1 MRKKR
6 KHILSDKQ
14 IIGAVVLLLLVAA
27 VEVFIHLVPQRPAS
41 QYDADSL
48 LQLSDSLS
56 AKATRYTY
64 DTVRV
69 CLRPFD
75 PNTADSTLLLQ
86 LGLKR
91 WQVRNLLKYR
101 EKGGVYRRNTDLKK
115 LYGMTDSVYLALEP
129 FIRIDT
135 TRFARLDTTKRD
147 SVLFQYRSLKR
158 DTVIELN
165 SADTLTLQ
173 CIPGIGI
180 GIAKQIIRYRTQ
192 LGGYY
197 SPEQIREIDALQHY
211 DQDTLLR
218 FCFDSVM
225 PHLYACAD
233 SIKRISVN
241 HSSIRVLQR
250 HPYMRFEQAK
260 ALYTLRRNRFHLDAI
275 SDLQPLSEFTEQDL
289 QRLQWYLS
297 FDR

>member
-6 KHILSDKQ
+6 KHIISNKQ

-27 VEVFIHLVPQRPAS
+27 VEVFIHLVPQRPAP
-41 QYDADSL
+41 QYDDDTL
-48 LQLSDSLS
+48 LQLSDSM
-56 AKATRYTY
+56 AVHTTRYAY
-64 DTVRV
+64 DTIRI

-86 LGLKR
+86 LGFKR

-115 LYGMTDSVYLALEP
+115 LYGMTDSMYLALEP

-135 TRFARLDTTKRD
+135 MRFARPDTTKRD
-147 SVLFQYRSLKR
+147 TVLFQYSSLKR
-158 DTVIELN
+158 DTLIELN

-173 CIPGIGI
+173 CIRGIGI
-180 GIAKQIIRYRTQ
+180 GVAKQIIRYRSQ

-197 SPEQIREIDALQHY
+197 SPEQIREIDALRHY

-225 PHLYACAD
+225 PHLYACPD

-250 HPYMRFEQAK
+250 HPYLRFEQAK
-260 ALYTLRRNRFHLDAI
+260 ALYTLRRNRFHLDSI
-275 SDLQPLSEFTEQDL
+275 SDLQPLPEFTADDL
-289 QRLQWYLS
+289 QRLQYYLS